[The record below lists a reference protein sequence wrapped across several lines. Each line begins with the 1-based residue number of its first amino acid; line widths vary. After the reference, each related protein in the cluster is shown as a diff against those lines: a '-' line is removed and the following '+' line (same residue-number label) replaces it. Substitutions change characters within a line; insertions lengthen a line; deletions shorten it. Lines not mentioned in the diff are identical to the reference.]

1 MHFVDRFDGEDVVI
15 SDQMDHVPEQHPGIR
30 SGWWLRAASI
40 VYGLVMFEVVIMLS
54 PFAFYFY
61 SAYAPIL
68 KWLDRFR
75 ATAWLTGFV
84 LPHSVVTDSEV
95 LEFVRWKVGRVAFS
109 LGLICFIVCAVQVYG
124 AKLLRRKTVA
134 SVAYRYIRHP
144 QYAFLSVAAFGLFT
158 MWPRLIILVLLV
170 GMLFAYY
177 WLARVEERHMLA
189 SDPKYAAYMRRTAMF
204 VPGNPGGRLYQAYRS
219 CFRDQQL
226 ARRIA
231 IGSILVLMVGT
242 SVGLRNYTLRH
253 ISHLTDA
260 SGVEV
265 VSAYPMSPSALHEA
279 IALALEDRS
288 VEDALRKDK
297 GATLVAHVLPQNY
310 GMIGMFADVGSAHMS
325 SGDISLRS
333 ILHLG
338 WWLVPYSQ
346 DDPEEDLMG
355 SNKGEYR
362 VVFSRVDD
370 PSGKPV
376 PQSSIFSLSA
386 KMTALCVVN
395 VSLPTHNVAEVV
407 IPPRRSFWGNIKMPI
422 F

>member
-1 MHFVDRFDGEDVVI
+1 MI
-15 SDQMDHVPEQHPGIR
+15 SNQKEHVAEQHPGIR

-68 KWLDRFR
+68 KWLDRFA

-84 LPHSVVTDSEV
+84 LPHSVVTNSVV
-95 LEFVRWKVGRVAFS
+95 LEFVRWKIGRAAFS
-109 LGLICFIVCAVQVYG
+109 LGLMCFIVCAVQVYG
-124 AKLLRRKTVA
+124 AKLLRQKTVA

-144 QYAFLSVAAFGLFT
+144 QYACLSVAAFGLFT
-158 MWPRLIILVLLV
+158 MWPRFVILLLLI

-189 SDPKYAAYMRRTAMF
+189 SDSNYEQYMRRTAMF
-204 VPGNPGGRLYQAYRS
+204 IPGNPGGRLYQALRG
-219 CFRDQQL
+219 CFRDQQR
-226 ARRIA
+226 AHRVAIA
-231 IGSILVLMVGT
+231 CALLLVIAT
-242 SVGLRNYTLRH
+242 SLGLRIYTLRH

-265 VSAYPMSPSALHEA
+265 VSAYPMSPGALHEV
-279 IALALEDRS
+279 ITLALADSS
-288 VEDALRKDK
+288 VEDTLRKDH
-297 GATLVAHVLPQNY
+297 GATFVAHVLPKDY
-310 GMIGMFADVGSAHMS
+310 GMIGMFAEVGSAHMK

-333 ILHLG
+333 ILELG
-338 WWLVPYSQ
+338 WWLVPYSPV
-346 DDPEEDLMG
+346 DPKEDLMG
-355 SNKGEYR
+355 SDENEYR

-370 PSGKPV
+370 PSGNPV
-376 PQSSIFSLSA
+376 PHSRIFSLSA
-386 KMTALCVVN
+386 KMTAVCIAD
-395 VSLPTHNVAEVV
+395 VSPVSREVADVV
-407 IPPRRSFWGNIKMPI
+407 IPPRRSFWGDIKMPI